1 MGGLSSATA
10 QPIWPGLSPGS
21 ECAIT
26 LFNMTV
32 ENRDYIFESFLECLQ
47 LFQIC
52 QNMLKI
58 TLGWRRDFYAQ
69 QLGKNGNKIRK
80 MIETWP
86 VITRWD

>member
-1 MGGLSSATA
+1 VGV
-10 QPIWPGLSPGS
+10 
-21 ECAIT
+21 AIGDST
-26 LFNMTV
+26 TNLAVLVAWRQVRYNLLDMTV
-32 ENRDYIFESFLECLQ
+32 DNRDYIFETFLECLQ

-58 TLGWRRDFYAQ
+58 TVGWRRDFYAQ

-86 VITRWD
+86 VITRWN